1 MSEQFLSVSEEE
13 GRSLFRLM
21 RSREQRLDVPLQDL
35 LRRLEYALCQTHSIE
50 QMEALMEDDGAA
62 NAGQTHEG

>member
-13 GRSLFRLM
+13 GRSLFRLL
-21 RSREQRLDVPLQDL
+21 RSEEQLLDLPLQDL

-50 QMEALMEDDGAA
+50 QMEALMEGNGAA
-62 NAGQTHEG
+62 NAGQKNKG